1 MKRAIVL
8 LISVAAVVAGCGSA
22 AGAGQGSGSTSAG
35 STVSATSAAAV
46 LAAAR
51 ASAKHATAVAFDA
64 TLGVKVGGNLKG
76 AGMGAAIL
84 KGPLKFE
91 FKGHA
96 GLAGAD
102 KSKFDITFA
111 FNYLG
116 GSFTGRALSPNGKVL
131 YLQLPALM
139 GPGWKSLSLKGVTHT
154 GSPGPGTSG
163 GLATLKAEGLDP
175 SKLLKNLTMTTADG
189 QDTISADVDVAAVFA
204 AIAKVEKGQG
214 AIPAKAQGMIAQL
227 EKAVTKAHGSL
238 SFSSCDAPAD
248 ERADAVRDDGPAVPV
263 EVCERHQEH
272 RAQLRCQVQ
281 RLEQVVLGRRSQ
293 GCDAAEHGRPLRR
306 SPLERRLTSGARP
319 RGRDDHEPVVQLA
332 VLPLLRGDVVT
343 PGRVGDD
350 ELRADPP
357 CLPRE
362 PGALGR

>member
-238 SFSSCDAPAD
+238 SFSSATHLPTNDQMQFAMTIPPSLSRSASGIKSIALNLDVRFSDWNKSFSVVAPKGATPLNT
-248 ERADAVRDDGPAVPV
+248 AGLFGV
-263 EVCERHQEH
+263 H
-272 RAQLRCQVQ
+272 L
-281 RLEQVVLGRRSQ
+281 SS
-293 GCDAAEHGRPLRR
+293 AA
-306 SPLERRLTSGARP
+306 
-319 RGRDDHEPVVQLA
+319 
-332 VLPLLRGDVVT
+332 
-343 PGRVGDD
+343 
-350 ELRADPP
+350 
-357 CLPRE
+357 
-362 PGALGR
+362 

>member
-8 LISVAAVVAGCGSA
+8 LISVAAVAAGCGSA

-35 STVSATSAAAV
+35 STASATSAAAV
-46 LAAAR
+46 LAAAGT
-51 ASAKHATAVAFDA
+51 SAKHATAVAFDA
-64 TLGVKVGGNLKG
+64 TLAVKVGGNLKG
-76 AGMGAAIL
+76 AGEGAALL

-102 KSKFDITFA
+102 KSKFEITFA

-131 YLQLPALM
+131 FLQLPALM

-154 GSPGPGTSG
+154 GSPGAGASG

-175 SKLLKNLTMTTADG
+175 SKLLKNLTMTTANG

-214 AIPAKAQGMIAQL
+214 AIPAKAQGMIAEL

-238 SFSSCDAPAD
+238 SFSHSTHLPTNEQMQFAMTVPPSLSTSASGIKSIALNLDVNFSDWNQAFSVVAPNGAT
-248 ERADAVRDDGPAVPV
+248 
-263 EVCERHQEH
+263 
-272 RAQLRCQVQ
+272 
-281 RLEQVVLGRRSQ
+281 
-293 GCDAAEHGRPLRR
+293 PLR
-306 SPLERRLTSGARP
+306 TSGLFGGLSSA
-319 RGRDDHEPVVQLA
+319 A
-332 VLPLLRGDVVT
+332 
-343 PGRVGDD
+343 
-350 ELRADPP
+350 A
-357 CLPRE
+357 
-362 PGALGR
+362 